1 MNLFVQN
8 LTKQAITF
16 QNKVIDPY
24 DTVEYTGLTD
34 PISLA
39 RLFNAGKITYTYKK
53 VVVTTECKKV
63 ETVQEPTVEVFEQK
77 NDTANEETVSEVVE
91 DINKVEEYSTET
103 NTVEEEPVKPAKRT
117 RKAKEDK

>member
-16 QNKVIDPY
+16 QNKVINPY

-53 VVVTTECKKV
+53 VAVTTQCKKV
-63 ETVQEPTVEVFEQK
+63 ETVQEPTVEVFEKK

-91 DINKVEEYSTET
+91 DVNKVEEYSTET
-103 NTVEEEPVKPAKRT
+103 NTVKEEPVKPAKRT
-117 RKAKEDK
+117 RKSKEDK

>member
-53 VVVTTECKKV
+53 VVVATECKKV
-63 ETVQEPTVEVFEQK
+63 ETVQEPTLEVFEQK
-77 NDTANEETVSEVVE
+77 NDTTNEETVSEVVE
-91 DINKVEEYSTET
+91 DLNKVKEHSTET
-103 NTVEEEPVKPAKRT
+103 NTVKEEPVKPAKRN
-117 RKAKEDK
+117 RKPKEDK

>member
-53 VVVTTECKKV
+53 VVVATECKKV

-91 DINKVEEYSTET
+91 DLNKVEEYSTET
-103 NTVEEEPVKPAKRT
+103 NTVEKEPVKPAKRN

>member
-1 MNLFVQN
+1 MNLLVQN

-91 DINKVEEYSTET
+91 DLNKVEKYSAET
-103 NTVEEEPVKPAKRT
+103 NTVEEEPVKPAKRN

>member
-91 DINKVEEYSTET
+91 DLNKVEEYSTET
-103 NTVEEEPVKPAKRT
+103 NTVEEEPVKPAKRN

>member
-16 QNKVIDPY
+16 QNKVINPY

-53 VVVTTECKKV
+53 VTVTTERKKV

-91 DINKVEEYSTET
+91 DVNKVEEYSTET
-103 NTVEEEPVKPAKRT
+103 NTVREEPVKPAKRN